1 MRIEGPYRR
10 PPVGGKSGA
19 GKTGAG
25 RPAFTLDEG
34 APADRA
40 AGSSAVS
47 APTELDAILAL
58 QAVEDPLQKKRKA
71 VRRGNALIDN
81 LEALQADLVLGKVS
95 EARLDR
101 MLVLVRQA
109 REKTDPDLDALIEDI
124 ELRVLVEL
132 AKLGRF
138 VT

>member
-10 PPVGGKSGA
+10 PPVGGKSGV

-25 RPAFTLDEG
+25 RPVFTVDD
-34 APADRA
+34 APISSRA
-40 AGSSAVS
+40 SSAQAVS

-58 QAVEDPLQKKRKA
+58 QAVEDPLVKKRKA
-71 VRRGNALIDN
+71 VKRGNALIDN
-81 LEALQADLVLGKVS
+81 LEALKVDLVLGKVS

-109 REKTDPDLDALIEDI
+109 KEHRILLRMIRRTTHED
-124 ELRVLVEL
+124 RSG
-132 AKLGRF
+132 A
-138 VT
+138 